1 MSGRGPAGTLPFLLA
16 AVLLAAGPLGAQTPA
31 PAGADRPSGWRLGY
45 GAAAFRPSLS
55 AEAAESFE
63 GVGRFGTALG
73 VALSAGYDGARF
85 GGGITLE
92 AAGMEADSTS
102 ATVLL
107 AGALGQWRPG
117 GPGLRGWRTVVAA
130 GYVHQEIGD
139 VRLPRGSGPD
149 STRRLAALHGSGV
162 RVGAGAEHGIE
173 FGGRLSAF
181 LEVSADVVR
190 LGVDGTGDGG
200 LAWAPRLFA
209 GARWWP
215 GGPAPA
221 GRSALTAVPR

>member
-1 MSGRGPAGTLPFLLA
+1 VSGRGPAGTLPFLLA
-16 AVLLAAGPLGAQTPA
+16 AVLLATGPLGAQTPA
-31 PAGADRPSGWRLGY
+31 PAGADRPGGWRLGY
-45 GAAAFRPSLS
+45 GAAALRPSLS
-55 AEAAESFE
+55 ADAAEAFE

-73 VALSAGYDGARF
+73 VAISAGYDRARF

-92 AAGMEADSTS
+92 YSGMEADSTS

-107 AGALGQWRPG
+107 TGALGQWRPA
-117 GPGLRGWRTVVAA
+117 GPGLGGWRPVVAA

-173 FGGRLSAF
+173 LGGRLGAF
-181 LEVSADVVR
+181 LEASADVVR
-190 LGVDGTGDGG
+190 LGDEGTGDGG
-200 LAWAPRLFA
+200 LAWTPRLFA
-209 GARWWP
+209 GVRWWP
-215 GGPAPA
+215 GGQAPV
-221 GRSALTAVPR
+221 GRSALTAVAR